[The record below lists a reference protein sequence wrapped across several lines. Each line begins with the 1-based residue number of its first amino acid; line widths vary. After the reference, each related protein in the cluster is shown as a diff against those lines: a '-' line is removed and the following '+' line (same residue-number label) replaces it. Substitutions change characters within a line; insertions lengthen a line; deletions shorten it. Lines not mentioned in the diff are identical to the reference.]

1 MKQESKRWLSRALIV
16 AALLGVGVLVW
27 QVSRPTGLGE
37 GFASG
42 NGRIEATEVD
52 VAAKL
57 PGRVAEIKVDEG
69 DFVKAGEIV
78 ARMDTQVLEAQLAQA
93 QAQVRQA
100 ENAKLTATSLVAQ
113 RESEKSTAQAVVAQ
127 RQAELTA
134 AQKRFTR
141 TEALVKRNAL
151 PQQQLDDDRATL
163 QSAQAALSAARSQV
177 ISAQAAIEAGR
188 SQVIEAQSAI
198 EAAKASVARLQ
209 ADIDDSLLKA
219 PRNGRVQYRVAQP
232 GEVLPAGGKLLNM
245 VDLAD
250 VYMTFFLPSMQAGR
264 VGLGQE
270 VRLVIDAVPDY
281 VIPAKVS
288 YVASVAQFTPKT
300 VETANEREK
309 LMFRVKARLDPALLE
324 KYITPQDTVL
334 DVGCGSGILA
344 ITAALLGANKIIGC
358 DIDEVAVKVAGEN
371 AALNGVQDRIAFHQG
386 DLTSQVEGS
395 FQIICANIVADVIIR
410 LSEDAGRYLA
420 KDGIFITS
428 GIIDTREQDVLNA
441 LEQNGFQVIERRTSG
456 GWVALACK
464 AKVQ

>member
-1 MKQESKRWLSRALIV
+1 MKQESKRWLSRALVV

-188 SQVIEAQSAI
+188 SQVIEAGRSQVIEAQSAI

-324 KYITPQDTVL
+324 KYITYVKTGVPGMAYLRLDPEVEWPANLQIKVPQ
-334 DVGCGSGILA
+334 
-344 ITAALLGANKIIGC
+344 
-358 DIDEVAVKVAGEN
+358 
-371 AALNGVQDRIAFHQG
+371 
-386 DLTSQVEGS
+386 
-395 FQIICANIVADVIIR
+395 
-410 LSEDAGRYLA
+410 
-420 KDGIFITS
+420 
-428 GIIDTREQDVLNA
+428 
-441 LEQNGFQVIERRTSG
+441 
-456 GWVALACK
+456 
-464 AKVQ
+464 